1 MTDSSRWHGEMSVMR
16 GKTMVSF
23 ANRKKVLYLYNGKA
37 GKKTFSKDISGE
49 INCAI
54 ESLCENGYEVTVY
67 PIIPESG
74 LTSENILS
82 EIGGRYDLA
91 MVCGGDGTLNHV
103 INGLMQNHLK
113 LPLAYVPLGSTNDF
127 SKSLYGAGNHSMSD
141 FCGYIADGHT
151 FTYDTGK
158 FNDSYFNY
166 VAGFGAFP
174 TISFTTSQELKNAVG
189 YTAYVL
195 KFLSELPDGLS
206 YSKHCRIVHD
216 GITEEG
222 NFMFGLITNSIS
234 VAGMQPG
241 VIKMS
246 SLNDGVFEA
255 TVVKAGLD
263 AIKIADVLRTLN
275 SDNPNSDNVLSF
287 QTKHCEF
294 YFDEEVPWTLDGE
307 DGGTPKQVTLDVIP
321 DAVTIYVPKE
331 QE

>member
-1 MTDSSRWHGEMSVMR
+1 
-16 GKTMVSF
+16 
-23 ANRKKVLYLYNGKA
+23 
-37 GKKTFSKDISGE
+37 
-49 INCAI
+49 
-54 ESLCENGYEVTVY
+54 
-67 PIIPESG
+67 
-74 LTSENILS
+74 
-82 EIGGRYDLA
+82 
-91 MVCGGDGTLNHV
+91 
-103 INGLMQNHLK
+103 
-113 LPLAYVPLGSTNDF
+113 
-127 SKSLYGAGNHSMSD
+127 
-141 FCGYIADGHT
+141 
-151 FTYDTGK
+151 
-158 FNDSYFNY
+158 
-166 VAGFGAFP
+166 
-174 TISFTTSQELKNAVG
+174 
-189 YTAYVL
+189 VL